1 MIGIQLVMLV
11 TFLLLYV
18 KLAVNTDQ
26 QQSTKTT
33 DQVEE
38 KEEKEEKEEEVAES
52 EPEHEETELTH
63 LVPEK
68 ADS

>member
-38 KEEKEEKEEEVAES
+38 KEEKEEEVAES